1 MCVYRLKKISVDGF
15 DFKNKKEIK
24 MPRFF
29 VEMSLKVGELVTLPD
44 EVVRHIQV
52 LRQREGDVLTLFNGQ
67 RSDEVEGEYQAQLIS
82 LEKRRAT
89 ALVTEFVATKRES
102 PLVLSLAQSLSSG
115 DKMEFTIQKAVE
127 LGVTVIQ
134 PLVTQRCVLKVSAD
148 KEAKKLAR
156 WRDIV
161 MSACEQS
168 GRNVIPELRNIM
180 TLNDFLSG
188 LPQPSPENLRLLLS
202 PTGAQGLRAIAG
214 QPKNI
219 WLMAGPEGG
228 LTPQE
233 ESLILG
239 SGWQALQLGARI
251 LRTETA
257 ALAAVSALQAK
268 FGDFD

>member
-1 MCVYRLKKISVDGF
+1 
-15 DFKNKKEIK
+15 

-29 VEMSLKVGELVTLPD
+29 VEMPLKVGELLALPD

-52 LRQREGDVLTLFNGQ
+52 LRQREGDAITLFNGQ
-67 RSDEVEGEYQAQLIS
+67 RHDGAEGEFQAQLMS

-89 ALVTEFVATKRES
+89 ALVTEFVATTRES
-102 PLVLSLAQSLSSG
+102 PLALSLAQSLSSS

-161 MSACEQS
+161 ISACEQS
-168 GRNVIPELRNIM
+168 GRNLIPELRNVM
-180 TLNDFLSG
+180 LLNDFLLI
-188 LPQPSPENLRLLLS
+188 LPPPAPENLRLLLS

-214 QPKNI
+214 QPQKI

-233 ESLILG
+233 ERLVLD

>member
-1 MCVYRLKKISVDGF
+1 MS
-15 DFKNKKEIK
+15 
-24 MPRFF
+24 RFF
-29 VEMSLKVGELVTLPD
+29 VEKSFKVDELIDLPD
-44 EVVRHIQV
+44 EVIRHIQV
-52 LRQREGDVLTLFNGQ
+52 LRQREGDIITLFNGKLHNGA
-67 RSDEVEGEYQAQLIS
+67 EGEFQAQLVS

-89 ALVTEFVATKRES
+89 ALVTKFVATMRES
-102 PLVLSLAQSLSSG
+102 PLVLNLAQSLSSG
-115 DKMEFTIQKAVE
+115 DKMEFTLQKAVE
-127 LGVTVIQ
+127 LGVTIIQ
-134 PLVTQRCVLKVSAD
+134 PLVTQRCVLKISAD
-148 KEAKKLAR
+148 KEAKKMAR

-161 MSACEQS
+161 IAACEQS

-180 TLNDFLSG
+180 TLNDFLSK
-188 LPQPSPENLRLLLS
+188 LPQSSSEGLRLLLS

-228 LTPQE
+228 LTLQE
-233 ESLILG
+233 ESLVLD
-239 SGWQALQLGARI
+239 SGWQTLQLGARI